1 MAEII
6 AQAFLDEP
14 SPRAV
19 ENLGGKT
26 VAEVVGLLKGKD
38 YEAAIQFA
46 EFARYYRITG
56 RAMAL

>member
-6 AQAFLDEP
+6 ASAFLDEP

-19 ENLGGKT
+19 ENLSGKT
-26 VAEVVGLLKGKD
+26 VSEVVALLKND
-38 YEAAIQFA
+38 DPMAAIQFA